1 MVFKHP
7 PMSND
12 VACGSDHAYPVTL
25 DRAAG
30 SDEQSWN
37 TVSVETSRVDL
48 CFSLE
53 FLQRQA
59 EAQRRKAWNYRQNLK
74 HRKWEAWERTT
85 MIQEDTNTWAN
96 IPSDSSFGPSRSRGL
111 RKHVLQMAIQCEK
124 QHRQD
129 LQALDV
135 SLPRTPVEM
144 QQRRSKSPLTEADIA
159 EAKALDMSPPR
170 DQEVVQNKRSH
181 SQTQDTIST
190 YYIRC
195 VFILSRNPS
204 GTAWVDRIQFGRSLL
219 H

>member
-1 MVFKHP
+1 MVFKHS

-12 VACGSDHAYPVTL
+12 VACGSDHAYPATL

-48 CFSLE
+48 CFSNEVWTYQNDLD

-85 MIQEDTNTWAN
+85 MLQEDTNTWAN
-96 IPSDSSFGPSRSRGL
+96 IPSDSSFGPSRSRSL
-111 RKHVLQMAIQCEK
+111 RQHVLQMAIQCEK

-144 QQRRSKSPLTEADIA
+144 RQRRSKSPLTEADIA
-159 EAKALDMSPPR
+159 EAKGLRHVPSSRSGGCAKQEIAFSDTFNGRCIDHQKTKKQSPMVALGRFR
-170 DQEVVQNKRSH
+170 D
-181 SQTQDTIST
+181 
-190 YYIRC
+190 
-195 VFILSRNPS
+195 
-204 GTAWVDRIQFGRSLL
+204 
-219 H
+219 